1 MFAYKAKLEAME
13 SDEFA
18 KLKSSLCSKL
28 TERLFSEKKLW
39 RCYWGEI
46 TDGTFCF
53 DWKKETAQKV
63 EALTKED
70 VLALYPEFLEP
81 SQQHCLILEYGKS
94 KGNEFSPASDNAR
107 VYSTEEF
114 RSIQEFL
121 PKQWVAMRTCP
132 SPIVFLQTMRFPPA
146 TNTSG
151 TGNGNRSV
159 FVQFSFKR
167 KSQRKENY
175 EY

>member
-121 PKQWVAMRTCP
+121 PKQWVDYEDMSLSYRVSSNHA
-132 SPIVFLQTMRFPPA
+132 LPA
-146 TNTSG
+146 SHKHKR
-151 TGNGNRSV
+151 NG
-159 FVQFSFKR
+159 KR
-167 KSQRKENY
+167 KSVRFCPILL
-175 EY
+175 

>member
-28 TERLFSEKKLW
+28 TERLF
-39 RCYWGEI
+39 
-46 TDGTFCF
+46 
-53 DWKKETAQKV
+53 KV

-121 PKQWVAMRTCP
+121 PKQWVDYEDMSLSYRVSSNHA
-132 SPIVFLQTMRFPPA
+132 LPA
-146 TNTSG
+146 SHKHKR
-151 TGNGNRSV
+151 NG
-159 FVQFSFKR
+159 KR
-167 KSQRKENY
+167 KSVRFCPILL
-175 EY
+175 

>member
-28 TERLFSEKKLW
+28 MERLFSEKKLW

-63 EALTKED
+63 EAYYDGVYD
-70 VLALYPEFLEP
+70 V
-81 SQQHCLILEYGKS
+81 S
-94 KGNEFSPASDNAR
+94 KVDEKDVGGDMAHWE
-107 VYSTEEF
+107 VGG
-114 RSIQEFL
+114 
-121 PKQWVAMRTCP
+121 V
-132 SPIVFLQTMRFPPA
+132 
-146 TNTSG
+146 
-151 TGNGNRSV
+151 
-159 FVQFSFKR
+159 
-167 KSQRKENY
+167 
-175 EY
+175 